1 MHRTTDSLET
11 ALTEHRQH
19 RTGIILGAAAAALAA
34 TALYNARR
42 ARRAERENPPRGR
55 FVEVDGVNLHVLEKG
70 GGPPVLLI
78 HGNVVTAEDFAVSGL
93 TDRLARRHR
102 VIAIDRPGM
111 GYSDRPHDRLWTPA
125 AQAGLLR
132 RAMERL
138 GVERPV
144 VVGHSLGATVAAALA
159 LDHPDAVRGLVL
171 VGGYYYPTARPD
183 VLLTVP
189 PAVPVVGDL
198 LRHTVSP
205 LFGAASMPALL
216 KGMFTPCP
224 VPQAYHEGHDTD
236 LALRPG
242 QIRAMAEDGAM
253 MVPAAAAMRDR
264 YGELRLPVA
273 ILAGTD
279 DVVAFPDRE
288 SERLHSAIPHSTLRL
303 IPGVGHMLHHAAPD
317 AVVEAVDAVSRQD
330 ADREPAPA
338 PRLRVAAPM

>member
-1 MHRTTDSLET
+1 MHRTADSLET
-11 ALTEHRQH
+11 ALTEHRNH
-19 RTGIILGAAAAALAA
+19 RAGIILGAAAAALAA

-42 ARRAERENPPRGR
+42 TRRAERENPPRGR
-55 FVEVDGVNLHVLEKG
+55 FVEVDGVRLHVLEAG
-70 GGPPVLLI
+70 DGPPVLLI
-78 HGNVVTAEDFAVSGL
+78 HGNVVTAEDFAVGGL
-93 TDRLARRHR
+93 IDRLARHHR
-102 VIAIDRPGM
+102 VVAIDRPGM
-111 GYSDRPHDRLWTPA
+111 GHSDRPRDRLWTPS
-125 AQAGLLR
+125 AQAGLFR
-132 RAMERL
+132 RAMQRL

-171 VGGYYYPTARPD
+171 VSGYYYPTMRPD

-189 PAVPVVGDL
+189 PAVPVIGDL

-205 LFGAASMPALL
+205 LFGAASMPGLL

-224 VPQAYHEGHDTD
+224 VPQAYRDGHDTD

-273 ILAGTD
+273 ILAGTE

-288 SERLHSAIPHSTLRL
+288 SERLHDDIPHSTLRL
-303 IPGVGHMLHHAAPD
+303 IPGVGHMLHHADPD
-317 AVVEAVDAVSRQD
+317 AVVEAVEAVSR
-330 ADREPAPA
+330 RIGEG
-338 PRLRVAAPM
+338 RRVAVPA

>member
-1 MHRTTDSLET
+1 M
-11 ALTEHRQH
+11 TEHRNH
-19 RTGIILGAAAAALAA
+19 RAGIILGAAAAALAA

-42 ARRAERENPPRGR
+42 TRRAERENPPRGR
-55 FVEVDGVNLHVLEKG
+55 FVEVDGVRLHVLEAG
-70 GGPPVLLI
+70 DGPPVLLI
-78 HGNVVTAEDFAVSGL
+78 HGNVVTAEDFAVGGL
-93 TDRLARRHR
+93 IDRLARHHR
-102 VIAIDRPGM
+102 VVAIDRPGM
-111 GYSDRPHDRLWTPA
+111 GHSDRPRDRLWTPS
-125 AQAGLLR
+125 AQAGLFR
-132 RAMERL
+132 RAMQRL

-171 VGGYYYPTARPD
+171 VSGYYYPTMRPD

-189 PAVPVVGDL
+189 PAVPVIGDL

-205 LFGAASMPALL
+205 LFGAASMPGLL

-224 VPQAYHEGHDTD
+224 VPQAYRDGHDTD

-273 ILAGTD
+273 ILAGTE

-288 SERLHSAIPHSTLRL
+288 SERLHDDIPHSTLRL
-303 IPGVGHMLHHAAPD
+303 IPGVGHMLHHADPD
-317 AVVEAVDAVSRQD
+317 AVVEAVEALSRQG
-330 ADREPAPA
+330 ADPERATP
-338 PRLRVAAPM
+338 PRLPVAAPM